1 MGAFPSKKK
10 SRPCHERR
18 NVKSLTDKMRL
29 LQEEIQEMVYERE
42 KEARGYEKEVM
53 VFECKEAEWKK
64 ERKRL
69 KEEVKKLRKL
79 VEEKEVKIRGM
90 EDYAMVA
97 EKCGKGWPLLG
108 TSFLLEQMREERA
121 RRDEAVEKWK
131 QLYLAIKTELDDLIQ
146 RTHDGDALYWK
157 AEEEDMIEELKKEA
171 KNKEETIEAL
181 RTRLAAM
188 EREDYE
194 RGREMD
200 ILRQSLRILGTNKK
214 AAYSTSSKSTTLA
227 QYL

>member
-29 LQEEIQEMVYERE
+29 LQEEIKEVVYERE

-53 VFECKEAEWKK
+53 VFACKEAEWKK

-90 EDYAMVA
+90 EDYAMAA
-97 EKCGKGWPLLG
+97 EKCDKGWPLLG
-108 TSFLLEQMREERA
+108 TSFLLEQTREERA

-131 QLYLAIKTELDDLIQ
+131 QLYLAIKAELDDLIQ

-200 ILRQSLRILGTNKK
+200 ILRQSLRILGTNNK
-214 AAYSTSSKSTTLA
+214 AAYTTSSKGTTLA